1 MGDIIYVNFD
11 KGKSKGVTDS
21 VREKVYKTIE
31 SFYGMPMTEEN
42 YDRLLHDEK
51 SFEEL
56 LKTLHID
63 ALLASSIAND
73 AVIDLAKDIFTIRTM
88 FRQLKYQCMVA
99 TNKTDAFAD
108 ARLSDK
114 IIKEWTE
121 RK

>member
-1 MGDIIYVNFD
+1 MGDIVYVNFD
-11 KGKSKGVTDS
+11 KIKSKSTTDS

-31 SFYGMPMTEEN
+31 SFYGLQMTDEN
-42 YDRLLHDEK
+42 YDRLLIEEQN
-51 SFEEL
+51 FERL
-56 LKTLHID
+56 LNVMNID
-63 ALLASSIAND
+63 SLLASPIAND
-73 AVIDLAKDIFTIRTM
+73 AVVDLAKDIFTIRIM

-121 RK
+121 SK

>member
-1 MGDIIYVNFD
+1 MGDLIKVDF
-11 KGKSKGVTDS
+11 KKSKKPATQS
-21 VREKVYKTIE
+21 IRERVYSTIE
-31 SFYGMPMTEEN
+31 SFYGVPMTDEN

-56 LKTLHID
+56 LKILHID
-63 ALLASSIAND
+63 SLLSSPIAND

-108 ARLSDK
+108 AKLSDK

-121 RK
+121 SK